1 MGLDSTVTLLV
12 SGHPTVPT
20 HVGLL
25 AQTEGNE
32 TGAGLALAASAIM
45 VIFRDREISRR
56 YGNLQFDMLGGED
69 VVHVDMELGASL
81 LELALLSSLSI
92 NIIVTFS
99 KVLCDIKPGVG

>member
-1 MGLDSTVTLLV
+1 M
-12 SGHPTVPT
+12 
-20 HVGLL
+20 
-25 AQTEGNE
+25 A
-32 TGAGLALAASAIM
+32 
-45 VIFRDREISRR
+45 
-56 YGNLQFDMLGGED
+56 GNLQFDMLGGED